1 MPDVIDTLAGIA
13 AGSPLHAIRDQ
24 RPQARLHAQA
34 SYDSLFS
41 PLSEADATRVERFAI
56 ACFVIGLHGRQ
67 EMKPFYGAGLA
78 GAGAPAGLKEAIAE
92 AVAAAAKGEGPYG
105 HYPKGPLSAEDQAGP
120 VHRLDPGVRAALG
133 PRLAAAFEHT
143 HMLVFHPRDSAPAYL
158 QSLID
163 AGWSTTGIVVI
174 SQLVAFLS
182 YQIRVVAGLRALN
195 ARPA

>member
-1 MPDVIDTLAGIA
+1 MPDVIDTLAGLA
-13 AGSPLHAIRDQ
+13 PGSPLHAIRDQ

-34 SYDSLFS
+34 SYDSLFA
-41 PLSEADATRVERFAI
+41 PLSEADASKLERFAI
-56 ACFVIGLHGRQ
+56 ACFVAGLHGRL
-67 EMKPFYGAGLA
+67 EMETFYGAGLA
-78 GAGAPAGLKEAIAE
+78 GAGAPAGLKEAVVA
-92 AVAAAAKGEGPYG
+92 AVAAAKGKGPYG
-105 HYPKGPLSAEDQAGP
+105 HYPKGPLSTEDQTGP
-120 VHRLDPGVRAALG
+120 AHRLDAANRTALG
-133 PRLAAAFEHT
+133 PRLAAAFEHA

-158 QSLID
+158 QALVD

>member
-13 AGSPLHAIRDQ
+13 PGSPLHAIRDQ

-34 SYDSLFS
+34 SYESLLS
-41 PLSEADATRVERFAI
+41 PLSDADASKVERFAI
-56 ACFVIGLHGRQ
+56 ACFVIGLHGRP
-67 EMKPFYGAGLA
+67 EMESFYAAGLA
-78 GAGAPAGLKEAIAE
+78 GAGAPAGLKEAIAA
-92 AVAAAAKGEGPYG
+92 AVAVARGKGPYG
-105 HYPKGPLSAEDQAGP
+105 HYPKGPLSTEDESGH
-120 VHRLDPGVRAALG
+120 VHRLDAATRASLG

-158 QSLID
+158 QALID

>member
-13 AGSPLHAIRDQ
+13 PGSPLHAIRDQ

-41 PLSEADATRVERFAI
+41 PLSEADASRLERFAI
-56 ACFVIGLHGRQ
+56 ACFVIGLHGRP
-67 EMKPFYGAGLA
+67 EMEPLYSAGLT
-78 GAGAPAGLKEAIAE
+78 GAGAPAGLKDAIAK
-92 AVAAAAKGEGPYG
+92 AAAAARGEGPYG
-105 HYPKGPLSAEDQAGP
+105 HYPKGPLSTEDQAGP
-120 VHRLDPGVRAALG
+120 VHRLDAAARAALG
-133 PRLAAAFEHT
+133 RRLAAAFEHT
-143 HMLVFHPRDSAPAYL
+143 HMLVFHPRDSAPAHL

-182 YQIRVVAGLRALN
+182 YQIRVVAGLRALS

>member
-41 PLSEADATRVERFAI
+41 PLSEADASRLERFAI
-56 ACFVIGLHGRQ
+56 ACFVIFLHGRP
-67 EMKPFYGAGLA
+67 EMEPLYSAGLA
-78 GAGAPAGLKEAIAE
+78 GAGAPAGLNEAIAK
-92 AVAAAAKGEGPYG
+92 AAAAARGEGPYG
-105 HYPKGPLSAEDQAGP
+105 HYPKGPLSTEDQAGP
-120 VHRLDPGVRAALG
+120 VLRLDAAARAAPG

-143 HMLVFHPRDSAPAYL
+143 HMLVFHPRDSAPACL

-182 YQIRVVAGLRALN
+182 YQIRVVAGLRALS

>member
-13 AGSPLHAIRDQ
+13 PGAPLDAVRAQ

-34 SYDSLFS
+34 RHDSLFK
-41 PLSEADATRVERFAI
+41 PLSEVEASRHERFAL
-56 ACFVIGLHGRQ
+56 ACFVAGLHAQ
-67 EMKPFYGAGLA
+67 PEVVAFYEKGLGDDA
-78 GAGAPAGLKEAIAE
+78 LKAAVRK
-92 AVAAAAKGEGPYG
+92 AVAAGSIEGPYG
-105 HYPKGPLSAEDQAGP
+105 HYPRGPLSAEDKAGP
-120 VHRLDPGVRAALG
+120 VQRIASPMREDLG
-133 PRLAAAFEHT
+133 ARLAAACEHA

-158 QSLID
+158 QALID

-182 YQIRVVAGLRALN
+182 YQIRVVAGLRALE